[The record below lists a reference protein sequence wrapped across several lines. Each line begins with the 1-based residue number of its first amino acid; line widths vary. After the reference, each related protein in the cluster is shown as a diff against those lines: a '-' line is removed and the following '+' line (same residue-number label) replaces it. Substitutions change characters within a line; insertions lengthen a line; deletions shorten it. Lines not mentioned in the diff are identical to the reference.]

1 MKTPHFLPSLICFS
15 GNLLVIALGLFVF
28 QISLHSLMFICL
40 LWTGVHVSLLGYDY
54 PSIRQMMVEGIS
66 QALPAIFI
74 FMLIGMLIAAF
85 MQSGTVAALIF
96 YGLDLLSPTWF
107 LAAGLILCSLMSVA
121 TGTSWGTAGTVGIVL
136 IGLGSAMNIPL
147 PLVAGMVICGATFGD
162 KMSPVSDTTNLAAMS
177 AGTSLFRHIGS
188 MLYTT
193 VPAYLLCLLSFL
205 ALGFTYADSNLPQA
219 QISEIQLAL
228 SAVFSLNL
236 FVTLLPLLVM
246 LTLSLSR
253 VSAEISM
260 SVSIVVAV
268 IVAVFYQQQ
277 LPADVLNSLWS
288 NQPGQT
294 GIIMLDELLGRGGL
308 LSMSWTLLL
317 SVMALGLGGM
327 LYRSGILRALLYGFI
342 QRLRSATA
350 LVAGTIVGGLTGNMA
365 MGEAYISII
374 LNSQLFGPAY
384 EEKGLDA
391 AVLSRSV
398 EEGSTMTTALIPWT
412 TAGAFYAVT
421 LGVPVLEYLPYA
433 FFNYLNPVVSV
444 LMAALGVGL
453 LKKKIGQ
460 IKG

>member
-1 MKTPHFLPSLICFS
+1 MKTPHFLHSLICFA
-15 GNLLVIALGLFVF
+15 GNLLIIAFGLFGF
-28 QISLHSLMFICL
+28 QVSLHTLMFLCL
-40 LWTGVHVSLLGYDY
+40 LWTGVHVRWLGYEY
-54 PSIRQMMVEGIS
+54 PAIRQMMTEGIS

-96 YGLDLLSPTWF
+96 SGLELLSPVWF

-121 TGTSWGTAGTVGIVL
+121 TGTSWGTAGTVGVVL

-147 PLVAGMVICGATFGD
+147 PLVAGMIICGATFGD

-177 AGTSLFRHIGS
+177 AGTPLFRHIGS

-193 VPAYLLCLLSFL
+193 VPAYLLCLLIFL
-205 ALGFTYADSNLPQA
+205 FLGFTFADSTLPQV
-219 QISEIQLAL
+219 QIEEIQQAL
-228 SAVFSLNL
+228 DSAFRLNL
-236 FVTLLPLLVM
+236 FLTLLPLLAM
-246 LTLSLSR
+246 LVLSLSR
-253 VSAEISM
+253 VSAEVSM
-260 SVSIVVAV
+260 SVSIMVAV
-268 IVAVFYQQQ
+268 LVAVFYQG
-277 LPADVLNSLWS
+277 LSPSDVLNNLWS

-294 GIIMLDELLGRGGL
+294 GIVMLDELLGRGGL

-317 SVMALGLGGM
+317 SVMALALGGM
-327 LYRSGILRALLYGFI
+327 LYRSGILRALLSGFI
-342 QRLRSATA
+342 QRLRSGTA
-350 LVAGTIVGGLTGNMA
+350 LVAGTIMGGFAGNMA

-384 EEKGLDA
+384 EDQGLDA

-412 TAGAFYAVT
+412 TAGAFYAAT

-433 FFNYLNPVVSV
+433 FFNYLNPVISV